1 MAINTS
7 GNTPKI
13 MVFRPTYEE
22 FKDFS
27 NFISYMESQGAHK
40 AGLAKVI
47 PPPEWVPRK
56 SGYSLDSTIGDISIP
71 APICQVVTGKQG
83 LYQQINIQKRQ
94 MTVREFE
101 VMANKSRYATPRHFD
116 YEDLERK
123 YWKNITYVSPIY
135 GADVSGSITD
145 EDVNIWNIN
154 HLGTIL
160 DYVNE
165 DYGIS
170 IDGVNTAYLYF
181 GMWKTTFA
189 WHTEDMDLYSI
200 NYLHFGAPKTWYAIP
215 PEHGRRLERLAEGF
229 FPSSYKAC
237 PAFLRHKMTVISP
250 HTLKTYSIPYD
261 KITQEQGEIM
271 ITFPYGYHA
280 GFNHGFNCAE
290 STNFASPRWVEYG
303 KRALQCRCKTDNVK
317 ISMDTFVK
325 RFQPDRYDLWLQGK
339 DVGPHPEDPTRQSA
353 APLPSEGD
361 ILCNK
366 QNSGIP
372 ESYYEGV
379 EKRFKNNKRIPALKF
394 NARGEAVRNPLE
406 EGEDEKC
413 DGEGEEEMYPDE
425 EELEVLED
433 VWLKAGEMEPEEA
446 TFLDDGRLNPRLQ
459 TKKKRTP
466 TTPSKRKTCNQ
477 HSNSSTPSKRKKST
491 SDFEDNLTEPT
502 ASSSEET
509 EPSPVKR
516 KKKGA
521 AGAKS
526 GAGGKGKKIKGKT
539 PIKKGEVK
547 EEEVGESSVQLEEA
561 QLPSAPERKHE
572 VKEELVLVNS
582 LKNFRIP
589 KKAKRNILENFRTTL
604 SKQLPSAVH
613 SMQNNKSKASEKSKE
628 EVSVK
633 SEEVEVQLSIPDLGP
648 EVRDPLD
655 TSDMKEEVIEEEI
668 VTEPFLDSVVYSTE
682 NLHNGYVKEE
692 ICETS
697 ESPFTPALHQQ
708 QAKKKDLYS
717 IIDKINANKTNCKLR
732 SAQIMSSDSSL
743 PAQLSPQSSHSNPP
757 STTSYNSETV
767 TSTIHNLALVDS
779 QSESSIQTLDQSRTQ
794 SQLGPVPQSQSKA
807 SRPLLLNVKPVV
819 SDVVSQTVDIGPVSL
834 SRLRPSQEC
843 DTVTSGGV
851 RVDSTLTPA
860 LTLPLAPCLINERLQ
875 PQSTPSH
882 PSPPLLNSTSRPQP
896 QVFYHTI
903 AVKQGP
909 SNPSTTAVPPG
920 ISSNSSS
927 TSIDPATLEVALRDN
942 FISPGPEPPGQH
954 QLDRD
959 CQINTYLSRQ
969 FPYCCLCAMF
979 AMSPGGSRLY
989 PGWQSQRHSEH
1000 DRLPPELNLE
1010 TQALFRAYLDGAWPP
1025 KGSTLLSCVKCK
1037 VRVHSSCY
1045 ASQAFSDY
1053 IRINP
1058 PLARNW
1064 SCQKCSKD
1072 EVIAKCIL
1080 CPARAGALLKLYNNM
1095 YAHVACIL
1103 TLISTGDSNVN
1114 LSDNE
1119 GLRLFIENKKFEVPA
1134 HNCSLCSYSGATIPC
1149 SVLDCS
1155 VRLHPMCALL
1165 AGIPCTMSQLEL
1177 PRRSKTGKLSVVCS
1191 RHELMDGDAQF
1202 MHY

>member
-13 MVFRPTYEE
+13 MVFRPTYDE

-56 SGYSLDSTIGDISIP
+56 SGYGLDSSIGDIPIP

-94 MTVREFE
+94 MIVREFE
-101 VMANKSRYATPRHFD
+101 TLANKPRYATPKHFD

-145 EDVNIWNIN
+145 KDVNVWNIN

-339 DVGPHPEDPTRQSA
+339 DVGPHPEDPSRQSA

-394 NARGEAVRNPLE
+394 NARGEAVRNAMDE
-406 EGEDEKC
+406 EEENGKCEGEV
-413 DGEGEEEMYPDE
+413 EEELYPDE

-433 VWLKAGEMEPEEA
+433 VWVKAGEMEPEDA

-459 TKKKRTP
+459 AKKKRTP
-466 TTPSKRKTCNQ
+466 TTPSKRKTPCKS
-477 HSNSSTPSKRKKST
+477 HSNSSTPSKRKKSA
-491 SDFEDNLTEPT
+491 SDYEDNMLTEPST
-502 ASSSEET
+502 SSSEEM
-509 EPSPVKR
+509 EPSPVKE
-516 KKKGA
+516 KKKG
-521 AGAKS
+521 GAKGG
-526 GAGGKGKKIKGKT
+526 GAAKGKKGKGKT
-539 PIKKGEVK
+539 PVKKIEVK
-547 EEEVGESSVQLEEA
+547 QEEVGESDVQLEET
-561 QLPSAPERKHE
+561 QLPSEQVQVERKHE
-572 VKEELVLVNS
+572 VKEDLVLVNT

-589 KKAKRNILENFRTTL
+589 KKAKRNVLENFRTTL

-613 SMQNNKSKASEKSKE
+613 SMQNKPKASEKPKE
-628 EVSVK
+628 DLVVVK
-633 SEEVEVQLSIPDLGP
+633 SEEIEVQLSIPDRGGEP

-655 TSDMKEEVIEEEI
+655 TTDIKEEIIEEEI
-668 VTEPFLDSVVYSTE
+668 VTEPFLDTVVYSTE
-682 NLHNGYVKEE
+682 NLNNGYVKEE

-697 ESPFTPALHQQ
+697 ESPLTPVQPTQ
-708 QAKKKDLYS
+708 KKDLYS

-732 SAQIMSSDSSL
+732 SAQIMRSDNSSP
-743 PAQLSPQSSHSNPP
+743 PAPLSPQSSHSSNSNQS
-757 STTSYNSETV
+757 STTVSSHRETV
-767 TSTIHNLALVDS
+767 TSISHSLAGSNS
-779 QSESSIQTLDQSRTQ
+779 QSESSIRAV
-794 SQLGPVPQSQSKA
+794 PVSSQSQS
-807 SRPLLLNVKPVV
+807 SRPSLVDMLVV
-819 SDVVSQTVDIGPVSL
+819 VPGVVSQAKSASDRGSVGASC
-834 SRLRPSQEC
+834 LRPSQES
-843 DTVTSGGV
+843 DPLTSGV
-851 RVDSTLTPA
+851 VKMESPSPPA
-860 LTLPLAPCLINERLQ
+860 LTILPPAPHLINERLQ
-875 PQSTPSH
+875 SPSTLSR
-882 PSPPLLNSTSRPQP
+882 PSPPLLTPTSRPQP

-909 SNPSTTAVPPG
+909 SNPSRPPG
-920 ISSNSSS
+920 TNS
-927 TSIDPATLEVALRDN
+927 TSIDPAILEVALRDN
-942 FISPGPEPPGQH
+942 FISPDPEPAGVH
-954 QLDRD
+954 QLERD
-959 CQINTYLSRQ
+959 CQINTYMSRNY
-969 FPYCCLCAMF
+969 PYCCLCAMF
-979 AMSPGGSRLY
+979 AMTPGNSRLY
-989 PGWQSQRHSEH
+989 SGWQSQRHPAEH
-1000 DRLPPELNLE
+1000 DRLPPDLNLE
-1010 TQALFRAYLDGAWPP
+1010 TPALFRSYLNEAWPP
-1025 KGSTLLSCVKCK
+1025 VGSTLLSCVNCK

-1045 ASQAFSDY
+1045 TSQAFSDY
-1053 IRINP
+1053 VRTNP
-1058 PLARNW
+1058 ALARNW
-1064 SCQKCSKD
+1064 RCQKCS
-1072 EVIAKCIL
+1072 VNAAMAKCTL
-1080 CPARAGALLKLYNNM
+1080 CPSRAGALLKLYNNKF
-1095 YAHVACIL
+1095 AHVTCIL

-1119 GLRLFIENKKFEVPA
+1119 GLRQFAEKNKIYEVPV
-1134 HNCSLCSYSGATIPC
+1134 HRCSLCSHPGATIAC
-1149 SVLDCS
+1149 SVSDCS
-1155 VRLHPMCALL
+1155 VRLHPMCAFL
-1165 AGIPCTMSQLEL
+1165 AGISCTMSQLEM
-1177 PRRSKTGKLSVVCS
+1177 PRRTKTGKLSVACS
-1191 RHELMDGDAQF
+1191 RHELGDAQF